1 MPRDGSPPSGRWW
14 ARPGHSGGRWAL
26 NPDFRDLLSAFSAAE
41 VRFLVVGA
49 HAVSFHAVPRY
60 TKDLDLWVEPT
71 QENAARAWDA
81 LARFGAPLEGVGVED
96 LSTPGI
102 VIQLGVEPNRIDI
115 LTRVAGLEFGAV
127 WERRV
132 TSTYGGIAVAFPS
145 LDDLLASKRAC
156 GRPQDLLDA
165 DWLEKAK
172 KNLERS
178 HARPPSSGE

>member
-1 MPRDGSPPSGRWW
+1 MPPSGRWW
-14 ARPGHSGGRWAL
+14 ARPGHSGGRWVL
-26 NPDFRDLLSAFSAAE
+26 NPDFRDLLSAFFVAD

-71 QENAARAWDA
+71 AENAARAWGA

-96 LSTPGI
+96 LSTPGT

-115 LTRVAGLEFGAV
+115 LTRVAGLEFGAA

-132 TSTYGGIAVAFPS
+132 ASTYDGIPVAFPA

-165 DWLEKAK
+165 GWLEKAK
-172 KNLERS
+172 KHLDRS
-178 HARPPSSGE
+178 LVRPPSSGKKT

>member
-1 MPRDGSPPSGRWW
+1 MPRGGSPPSGRWW
-14 ARPGHSGGRWAL
+14 EKPGHSGGRWGL

-60 TKDLDLWVEPT
+60 TKDIDLWVEPT
-71 QENAARAWDA
+71 PENAKRAWEA
-81 LARFGAPLEGVGVED
+81 LARFGAPLQGVEVDD
-96 LSTPGI
+96 LSTPGT

-115 LTRVAGLEFGAV
+115 LTRVAGLEFPAA

-132 TSTYGGIAVAFPS
+132 GSTYGGVPVAFPS
-145 LDDLLASKRAC
+145 LDDLLDSKRVC

-165 DWLEKAK
+165 EWLEKAK
-172 KNLERS
+172 
-178 HARPPSSGE
+178 ARRLSE